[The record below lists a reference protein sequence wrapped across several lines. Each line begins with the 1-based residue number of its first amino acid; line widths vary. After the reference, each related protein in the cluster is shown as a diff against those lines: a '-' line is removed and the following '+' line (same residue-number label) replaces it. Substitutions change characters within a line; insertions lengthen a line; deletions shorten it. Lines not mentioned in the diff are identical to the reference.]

1 MTHVGQTDFDQQ
13 RNLPMARRPNGPK
26 KMPTDD
32 SPSGTEGQT
41 IARREKTTQA
51 ARNATRQKAGR
62 NKQKRRNRLEELA
75 ETLNISRSTIY
86 QLAKQGK
93 IPCGKLGGRYAVPDD
108 AEDRIK
114 SLAHENWH
122 GQARSIAPPHL
133 GTSGSFPTGAAK
145 RRRSANVWLS
155 PRQFARRFGV
165 GTGAV
170 YGAVE
175 RGEVPAIRLGRH
187 IRFPPDIVESILR

>member
-1 MTHVGQTDFDQQ
+1 
-13 RNLPMARRPNGPK
+13 MARRPNGPK

-41 IARREKTTQA
+41 AARRAKTTQA
-51 ARNATRQKAGR
+51 ARNAARQKAAR
-62 NKQKRRNRLEELA
+62 NKQKSRNRLEELA

-114 SLAHENWH
+114 SLAYENWH
-122 GQARSIAPPHL
+122 GRARSIAPPQL
-133 GTSGSFPTGAAK
+133 EASFPTSAAK
-145 RRRSANVWLS
+145 RCRSANVWLS
-155 PRQFARRFGV
+155 PRQFAKRFGV
-165 GTGAV
+165 GTSAV

-175 RGEVPAIRLGRH
+175 RGEAPAIRPGRH
-187 IRFPPDIVESILR
+187 IRFPPDTVESILR